1 MDGLIFVI
9 SWFGCAALHTL
20 YDLKI
25 KQWLKTVIKAD
36 A

>member
-1 MDGLIFVI
+1 MEGLLFVI
-9 SWFGCAALHTL
+9 LWFGCAAVHTL

-25 KQWLKTVIKAD
+25 KRWLKTVMKAD